1 MGSAV
6 SLAMGLLM
14 TWITLLFLPEYAAQ
28 LVRERAPLAQAI
40 AIFTLISAASA
51 VSFYGEVRERRW
63 RLAAHAATVAFLS
76 LAVWLYWPR
85 G

>member
-6 SLAMGLLM
+6 SLAVGLLL

-28 LVRERAPLAQAI
+28 LTQERAPLAEAI
-40 AIFTLISAASA
+40 AVFTLISAAA
-51 VSFYGEVRERRW
+51 GASFYAEIRERRW
-63 RLAAHAATVAFLS
+63 RFAAHAATVAFLG

-85 G
+85 